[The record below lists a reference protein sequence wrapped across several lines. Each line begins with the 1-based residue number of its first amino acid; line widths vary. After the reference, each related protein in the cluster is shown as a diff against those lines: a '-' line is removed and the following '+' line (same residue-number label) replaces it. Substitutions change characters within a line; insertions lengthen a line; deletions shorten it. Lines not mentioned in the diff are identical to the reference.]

1 MATGTLQATEAKE
14 GLEAPVK
21 EITLERMDLV
31 RYAGA
36 SGDFNPVHTDE
47 VFAKAA
53 GQPSPFGHGMFSM
66 GLLGTALTDW
76 VGIGNVREFGVRFV
90 KQTWPGEVLRT
101 KIVIT
106 DVSEKDG
113 QTVVTVECS
122 LENADGETK
131 VTGDATAVLA

>member
-1 MATGTLQATEAKE
+1 MATGTLKATEAKE

-90 KQTWPGEVLRT
+90 KQTWPGETLSSR
-101 KIVIT
+101 IT
-106 DVSEKDG
+106 VTAKNDDG
-113 QTVVTVECS
+113 TIALECE
-122 LENADGETK
+122 LLNEDGEAK
-131 VTGDATAVLA
+131 VAGDAIAALPTRS